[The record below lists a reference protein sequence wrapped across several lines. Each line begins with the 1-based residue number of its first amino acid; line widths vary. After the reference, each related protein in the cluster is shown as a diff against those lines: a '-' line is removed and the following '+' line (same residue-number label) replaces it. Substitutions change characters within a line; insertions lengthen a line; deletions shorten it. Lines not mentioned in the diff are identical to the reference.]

1 VVDSVDS
8 LPPAVE
14 TSGLGRRYGRRWA
27 LVDVTLRVPRGVRVM
42 LTGRTGS
49 GKSTLL
55 RVLATALRPDRGDA
69 RVAGHDVLRE
79 RDSVRRQSALL
90 GHYSGHYEALT
101 ALENLQI
108 AARFLG
114 ADGGAPA
121 LRDRLGEFGLGARAD
136 DPVST
141 FSAGM
146 RKRLALARTLMQ
158 PASVVMLDEP
168 YGELDV
174 EGFALVDALLQRLHA
189 ERRTVLMAT
198 HLLERGR
205 ELCDEAVVLEQG
217 RLVWTGAAGELPMPD
232 QWSERQR
239 GVA

>member
-1 VVDSVDS
+1 MDSVDS

-42 LTGRTGS
+42 VTGRNGS

-55 RVLATALRPDRGDA
+55 RVLATALRPDRGSA
-69 RVAGHDVLRE
+69 RVAGHDVRAQRE
-79 RDSVRRQSALL
+79 SVRRACALL
-90 GHYSGHYEALT
+90 GHYSGHYEALS
-101 ALENLQI
+101 ALENLQV
-108 AARFLG
+108 ASRFLG
-114 ADGGAPA
+114 ADDSSSA
-121 LRDRLGEFGLGARAD
+121 LRRRLDEFGLLARAD

-146 RKRLALARTLMQ
+146 RKRLALARTMIQ

-174 EGFALVDALLQRLHA
+174 EGFALVDGLLERLHA

-205 ELCDEAVVLEQG
+205 DLCDQALVLEQG
-217 RLVWTGAAGELPMPD
+217 HLVWTGRAAELPMPD
-232 QWSERQR
+232 QWSERVR
-239 GVA
+239 SIA

>member
-1 VVDSVDS
+1 MDSVDS

-27 LVDVTLRVPRGVRVM
+27 LVDVTLRVPQGLRVM
-42 LTGRTGS
+42 LTGRNGS

-55 RVLATALRPDRGDA
+55 RVLATALRPDRGSA
-69 RVAGHDVLRE
+69 RVTGYDVVTQRE
-79 RDSVRRQSALL
+79 PVRRASALL
-90 GHYSGHYEALT
+90 GHYSGHYEALS
-101 ALENLQI
+101 ALENLQV

-114 ADGGAPA
+114 IDDRPA
-121 LRDRLGEFGLGARAD
+121 VLRERLGEFRLAERAD

-146 RKRLALARTLMQ
+146 RKRLALARTMMQ
-158 PASVVMLDEP
+158 PATVVLLDEP

-174 EGFALVDALLQRLHA
+174 DGFALVDGLLESMRA
-189 ERRTVLMAT
+189 EGRTVLMST

-205 ELCDEAVVLEQG
+205 EMCEHAVALEAG
-217 RLVWTGAAGELPMPD
+217 RLTWAGPSADMPLHSA
-232 QWSERQR
+232 WSERQR
-239 GVA
+239 GAA